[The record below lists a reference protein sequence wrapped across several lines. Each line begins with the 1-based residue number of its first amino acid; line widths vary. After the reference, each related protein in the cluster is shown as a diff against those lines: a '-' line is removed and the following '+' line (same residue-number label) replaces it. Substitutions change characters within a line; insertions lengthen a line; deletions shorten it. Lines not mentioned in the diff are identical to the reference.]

1 MDELFKPFEGVSTV
15 DLRQWI
21 SRKLAR
27 HRTTLCTDLKLADG
41 RLSRFETEFGAS
53 RSFMH
58 YASVRV
64 PTPTAKRYS
73 EQIAD
78 VSGLIA
84 TSLLFKYGSCQPR
97 LKRFREFSD
106 LAERVQPVS
115 TWNETRHSAGA
126 AV

>member
-1 MDELFKPFEGVSTV
+1 M
-15 DLRQWI
+15 
-21 SRKLAR
+21 
-27 HRTTLCTDLKLADG
+27 ADF
-41 RLSRFETEFGAS
+41 SRFDTEFGAT
-53 RSFMH
+53 RSFMQ

-64 PTPTAKRYS
+64 PTLAAKRYS

-78 VSGLIA
+78 ASGLIG

-106 LAERVQPVS
+106 LAKRVQPFG
-115 TWNETRHSAGA
+115 TWNGARHSAGA

>member
-1 MDELFKPFEGVSTV
+1 M
-15 DLRQWI
+15 
-21 SRKLAR
+21 
-27 HRTTLCTDLKLADG
+27 ADF
-41 RLSRFETEFGAS
+41 SRFETEFDAT
-53 RSFMH
+53 RTFML

-64 PTPTAKRYS
+64 PALAAKRYS

-78 VSGLIA
+78 GSGLIG
-84 TSLLFKYGSCQPR
+84 TSLLFKYGSGQPR

-106 LAERVQPVS
+106 LAERVQPFG